1 MAPIYIP
8 PQPVPVIRQKIRNIS
23 DIQEQ
28 LRAYDQQQQAV
39 INANDVRFNANN
51 INRERVLYPEPA
63 LVGTRQ
69 RKAAE
74 EPDEPQPTIA
84 VEAMPELSP
93 AAESR
98 EVFETPARVIGAVG
112 RRSDM
117 KTAKDLR
124 DEIRGSGSV
133 PKGFST
139 MSADD
144 IRALATERG
153 ISLMKGE

>member
-8 PQPVPVIRQKIRNIS
+8 PQPVPIIRQKIRNIS

-28 LRAYDQQQQAV
+28 LRAYDQQQQGI

-51 INRERVLYPEPA
+51 INREQVLYPEPA

-74 EPDEPQPTIA
+74 EPDEPQPTIP

-93 AAESR
+93 VAESR
-98 EVFETPARVIGAVG
+98 EVFESPARVIGAVG

-117 KTAKDLR
+117 KNVTELR
-124 DEIRGSGSV
+124 KEIRGSGSV
-133 PKGFST
+133 PTGFSR
-139 MSADD
+139 MSADE
-144 IRALATERG
+144 IRAIATERG